1 MAMMKAAIWY
11 GPGRENFRLES
22 IERPEPTEHELLIKV
37 HKCFFAAM
45 HVRAVLVGHAK
56 HQPPEIF
63 GRMFSGEIVAVGSAV
78 DHWQPGMRVTLN
90 PERPCGV
97 CFYCQREQI
106 GHCLQPTTLK
116 TGGMAEFVCVPAPL
130 IEGLFEIPPHVSMEA
145 AAYTETLACILRGL
159 ELASINVSDTVV
171 IMGSG
176 GVGLSFVQLAR
187 LRAASKIIVSGRTQ
201 SLETAVAFGAT
212 RVVHVNEESLEA
224 VVNQETSGHGADVVI
239 EAVGS
244 AETYAQ
250 SLRLLRCGGTM
261 VAFGGTPPG
270 TLFDGDP
277 NIIHYR
283 SLKIYGSYR
292 YTPDHFRRAFNLI
305 CTGQIDL
312 RPIITHSVPF
322 SDLTTHA
329 VDLYRQADCRALV
342 IDMAA

>member
-1 MAMMKAAIWY
+1 MAMMKAAVWH

-22 IERPEPTEHELLIKV
+22 IDRPEPSEHELLIKV

-63 GRMFSGEIVAVGSAV
+63 GRMLSGEIVGVGSAV
-78 DHWQPGMRVTLN
+78 SHWQVGMRVTLN

-97 CFYCQREQI
+97 CFYCQRAPI
-106 GHCLQPTTLK
+106 GHCLQPIKLQ
-116 TGGMAEFVCVPAPL
+116 TGGMAEFICVPAPL
-130 IEGLFEIPPHVSMEA
+130 VENVFEIPPDVSMVD
-145 AAYTETLACILRGL
+145 AAYSETLACILQGL
-159 ELASINVSDTVV
+159 ELSSINISDNVV

-187 LRAASKIIVSGRTQ
+187 LRGASKIVLSGRNQ
-201 SLETAVAFGAT
+201 SLDAAATLGAT
-212 RVVHVNEESLEA
+212 RTVHIDEESLEA
-224 VVNQETSGHGADVVI
+224 VVNQETQGHGADVVI

-244 AETYAQ
+244 EETYAQ
-250 SLRLLRCGGTM
+250 SLKLLRCGGTM

-270 TLFDGDP
+270 TMFDGDP

-292 YTPDHFRRAFNLI
+292 YSPDHFRRAFNLI

-322 SDLTTHA
+322 SNLTTHA
-329 VDLYRQADCRALV
+329 VDIYRQADCRALV
-342 IDMAA
+342 IDYV